1 MDRKRNKE
9 RYLKNQYSIMRPKKL
24 QHKFQVKQ
32 EKYQNTI
39 YILKNHDSRGIL
51 EKYKKHIQGR
61 K

>member
-1 MDRKRNKE
+1 
-9 RYLKNQYSIMRPKKL
+9 MRPKKL